1 METKENVQ
9 NLRRFVE
16 WNIDAIICEASEEIP
31 QVHL

>member
-16 WNIDAIICEASEEIP
+16 WNIDAIISEASEEIP